1 MQNSF
6 YEFSI
11 KNNFPRIT
19 SLPRTPEPRISRFF
33 RQRDDLTE
41 GGGYRSPDTCR
52 SRQIDTVT
60 YRLANNTETL
70 VGRGDIHRNP

>member
-1 MQNSF
+1 M
-6 YEFSI
+6 
-11 KNNFPRIT
+11 IT
-19 SLPRTPEPRISRFF
+19 SQTHQNFKIFSPTWRFN
-33 RQRDDLTE
+33 RYE